1 MSKFLRIPMQFF
13 AEDGDG
19 TQPAGAAAQAADGGA
34 QEPTAPQG
42 TEPKPAENNP
52 APASD
57 KTFSQADVDRI
68 VAERLER
75 QQKKFAAEKEEAA
88 KLAKMNAEEKA
99 KYAAQKR
106 EEELTARETAIQK
119 KELRF
124 EALNILEE
132 NKLPAKLIDC
142 IDLTSAETSKASIEA
157 IKTAWTE
164 ALTAAVDARLKSDPP
179 AYSGGNN
186 TKTDPFFE
194 GFGQ

>member
-1 MSKFLRIPMQFF
+1 MDTNTMLKIPIQFF
-13 AEDGDG
+13 AEPADPAPTG
-19 TQPAGAAAQAADGGA
+19 TASEPDPA
-34 QEPTAPQG
+34 PAPQG

-99 KYAAQKR
+99 KYAAKKR
-106 EEELTARETAIQK
+106 EEELTNREKAVAE

-124 EALNILEE
+124 TALGILEE
-132 NKLPAKLIDC
+132 NSLPSSLVDC
-142 IDLTSAETSKASIEA
+142 LNLSSADSCNASIEA
-157 IKTAWTE
+157 LKKAWPE
-164 ALTAAVDARLKSDPP
+164 AVKAAVNDAFRSNKPP
-179 AYSGGNN
+179 AYGGGN
-186 TKTDPFFE
+186 KETDPFLAE
-194 GFGQ
+194 FGL

>member
-1 MSKFLRIPMQFF
+1 MDTNTMLKIPMQFF
-13 AEDGDG
+13 AEGPEG
-19 TQPAGAAAQAADGGA
+19 TEPTGTAGV

-106 EEELTARETAIQK
+106 EEELKARETAIQQ

-132 NKLPAKLIDC
+132 KGLPSKLVDC
-142 IDLTSAETSKASIEA
+142 LNLTSADTCKASIES
-157 IKTAWTE
+157 IQTAFSE
-164 ALTAAVDARLKSDPP
+164 AVTAAVDARLRSNDPP
-179 AYSGGNN
+179 PFSGGNKPVDAFLDGFN
-186 TKTDPFFE
+186 E
-194 GFGQ
+194 G

>member
-1 MSKFLRIPMQFF
+1 MDTNTMLKIPMQFF
-13 AEDGDG
+13 AEDPEG
-19 TQPAGAAAQAADGGA
+19 TEPTGTAGV

-75 QQKKFAAEKEEAA
+75 QQKKFDNEKEEAA
-88 KLAKMNAEEKA
+88 KLAKMNADQKA
-99 KYAAQKR
+99 EYAAKKR
-106 EEELTARETAIQK
+106 EEELKARETAIQQ

-132 NKLPAKLIDC
+132 KGLPSKLVDC
-142 IDLTSAETSKASIEA
+142 LNLTSADTCKASIES
-157 IKTAWTE
+157 IQTAFSE
-164 ALTAAVDARLKSDPP
+164 AVTAAVDARLRSNDPP
-179 AYSGGNN
+179 PFSGGNKPVDAFLDGFN
-186 TKTDPFFE
+186 E
-194 GFGQ
+194 G